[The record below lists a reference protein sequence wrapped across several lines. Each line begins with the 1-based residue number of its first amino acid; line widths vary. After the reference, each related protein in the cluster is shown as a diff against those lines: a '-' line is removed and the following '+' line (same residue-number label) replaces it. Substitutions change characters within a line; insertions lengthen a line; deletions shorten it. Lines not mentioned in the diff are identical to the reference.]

1 MHLPVYFIGV
11 EGVGMIDFLRTAWL
25 RVFRAVLVTALYP
38 SGVIVSS
45 GFSVALTAA
54 ALSSFHLARPSR
66 RYIWKCTSLVTV
78 PEREK
83 ETVNLFKAWKHYYSN
98 GAVAKMIF
106 GKWHFSYRSSPNIG
120 VTVAPIILVD
130 VGLFCNWIL

>member
-66 RYIWKCTSLVTV
+66 RYIWKCTSPVTV

-83 ETVNLFKAWKHYYSN
+83 ETVNWFKAWKHYYSN
-98 GAVAKMIF
+98 AAVAEVIF
-106 GKWHFSYRSSPNIG
+106 GKWHFRFRSSANIG
-120 VTVAPIILVD
+120 VTVAPIIFVGI
-130 VGLFCNWIL
+130 GLFANWIL